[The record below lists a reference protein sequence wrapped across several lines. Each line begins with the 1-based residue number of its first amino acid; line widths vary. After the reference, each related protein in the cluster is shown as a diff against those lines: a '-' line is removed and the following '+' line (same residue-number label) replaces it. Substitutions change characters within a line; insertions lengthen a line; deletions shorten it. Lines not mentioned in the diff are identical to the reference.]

1 MSSPPP
7 SPPPP
12 SAAPPGAAPPRLF
25 AANEVL
31 AFLVEIMAL
40 VILADWGWHH
50 GEPSRTRLLQAIGAP
65 LLAAVVWGM
74 FAAPRARFA
83 VPLAAQLTVKALV
96 FGAAVWALL
105 DLRLP
110 ALAVLFA
117 LVVTVNTV
125 AGTVWQRRGYTLMP
139 PPRP

>member
-1 MSSPPP
+1 MSTPPP
-7 SPPPP
+7 SPT
-12 SAAPPGAAPPRLF
+12 APRLF
-25 AANEVL
+25 AANELL
-31 AFLVEIMAL
+31 AFLVEIVAL

-65 LLAAVVWGM
+65 LLAAVVWGL

-110 ALAVLFA
+110 TPAMLLA
-117 LVVTVNTV
+117 LVVTVNPV
-125 AGTVWQRRGYTLMP
+125 AGTVWRRRGYTLA
-139 PPRP
+139 PPRRP